1 MQLSVIGVYLGIIT
15 LDSMCFFIVSVG
27 KVAKN

>member
-15 LDSMCFFIVSVG
+15 LVSMSFFIVSVG